1 MAAVQ
6 SRVGMAARPPS
17 VDRPYREVT
26 MNLFVD
32 GLPAWFS
39 SQDLADLF
47 NNFGTVFK
55 AEVVK
60 NKEGNSLQ
68 FGFVAMGTSREAYRA
83 MASLNGS
90 TVRDHLLLVM
100 PAENQWSPGRAR
112 YSTHDKPS
120 SFA

>member
-1 MAAVQ
+1 
-6 SRVGMAARPPS
+6 
-17 VDRPYREVT
+17 

-32 GLPAWFS
+32 GLPPSFTS
-39 SQDLADLF
+39 KDLSDLF
-47 NNFGTVFK
+47 TGFGTVLK

-68 FGFVAMGTSREAYRA
+68 LGFVSMGTSREASRA

-90 TVRDHLLLVM
+90 IVDDHLLLVM
-100 PAENQWSPGRAR
+100 LAENQSSGCQSHV
-112 YSTHDKPS
+112 STHNKPS

>member
-1 MAAVQ
+1 
-6 SRVGMAARPPS
+6 
-17 VDRPYREVT
+17 
-26 MNLFVD
+26 MNLFID

-39 SQDLADLF
+39 SKDLADLF

-100 PAENQWSPGRAR
+100 PAENQWSPGRVP

-120 SFA
+120 SFL